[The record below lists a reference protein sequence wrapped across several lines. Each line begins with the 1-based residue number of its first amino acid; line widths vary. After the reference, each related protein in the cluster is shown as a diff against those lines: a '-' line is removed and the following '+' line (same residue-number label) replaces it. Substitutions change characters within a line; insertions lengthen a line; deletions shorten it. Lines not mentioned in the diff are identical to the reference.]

1 MKNDITLIK
10 KSIPNTLLSE
20 VEKIEVSDTK
30 SLSTATDKLSQ
41 LNSYLDKVAAW
52 REAKSKPLNSVLKVI
67 RAETK
72 SLETMLESAIT
83 IIRAELSRYATVIAN
98 DKLKAEAKI
107 EKRLESGSL
116 GIEKAVEKLGALE
129 SVPEKI
135 EVASGSLQ
143 FRHKQILKITNIDR
157 IPRVFMVVD
166 EGKLLEALKRGDEI
180 EGAELSVVQVPYN
193 TR

>member
-72 SLETMLESAIT
+72 SLETMLESAIAV
-83 IIRAELSRYATVIAN
+83 IRAELSRYATVIAN

-143 FRHKQILKITNIDR
+143 FRPKQILKITNIDR